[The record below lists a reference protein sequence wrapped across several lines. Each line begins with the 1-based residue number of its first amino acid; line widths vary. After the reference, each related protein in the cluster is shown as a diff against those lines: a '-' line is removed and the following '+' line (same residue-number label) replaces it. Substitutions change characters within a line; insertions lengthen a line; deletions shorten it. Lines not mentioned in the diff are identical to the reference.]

1 MIFVEL
7 FQGHFR
13 DHTDG
18 GRDFRFVAGLYF
30 IFRLVMIV
38 LRCLETVLTITVTL
52 GYIVCVVI
60 GAFFL
65 SVKPYK
71 QNKYNILDGAAFYYA
86 AVAHILYLK
95 SLCAQSFVIDKILV
109 FVLFVI
115 PAAYISVLVCK
126 WFVCYLYHL
135 LKHCTHYRRR

>member
-1 MIFVEL
+1 MTFVEL

-30 IFRLVMIV
+30 IFRLFMITF
-38 LRCLETVLTITVTL
+38 RCLETVWNLMIMVI
-52 GYIVCVVI
+52 YVVCVVT
-60 GAFFL
+60 GAFFV

-71 QNKYNILDGAAFYYA
+71 QNKYNLLDGAGFFYI

-95 SLCAQSFVIDKILV
+95 SLCAQSFVTDKILA
-109 FVLFVI
+109 FVLFML
-115 PAAYISVLVCK
+115 PFAYICLLVCK
-126 WFVCYLYHL
+126 WFVCSLYNI
-135 LKHCTHYRRR
+135 LKTMQAGKLR